1 MVKVKNL
8 SFVSLLQASLMF
20 YRLVVV
26 ELIIDFSVGKFAV
39 TSLILRSIPDSN
51 RGHLIDSEAW

>member
-8 SFVSLLQASLMF
+8 SFVILLQASLMF

-26 ELIIDFSVGKFAV
+26 ELIIDFSFGNFAV
-39 TSLILRSIPDSN
+39 TNLILRDVRDSN
-51 RGHLIDSEAW
+51 P